1 MNKCYQQHAHAYTCR
16 YSLTLLTHSLTNS
29 LIRQPIVRGGRLQQY
44 SFYSYTCL
52 TFSFMFD
59 VVADEEMMTLLMI
72 TMMMLM
78 MERLLTKL
86 NAILHINEFLPIII
100 SPHEMLDC
108 LPFAAV
114 VMMTK
119 WCLNAKDHSRNQ
131 TSVLLG
137 ISPKEK

>member
-1 MNKCYQQHAHAYTCR
+1 
-16 YSLTLLTHSLTNS
+16 
-29 LIRQPIVRGGRLQQY
+29 
-44 SFYSYTCL
+44 
-52 TFSFMFD
+52 MFD

-108 LPFAAV
+108 LPFATV
-114 VMMTK
+114 VMM
-119 WCLNAKDHSRNQ
+119 NAKDHSRNQ